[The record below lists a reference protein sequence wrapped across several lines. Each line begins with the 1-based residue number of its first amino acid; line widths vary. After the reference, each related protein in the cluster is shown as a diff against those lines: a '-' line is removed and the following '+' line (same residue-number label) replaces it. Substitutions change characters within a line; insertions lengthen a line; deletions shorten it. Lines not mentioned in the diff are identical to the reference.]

1 MFVDEV
7 WIGVQGGR
15 GGDGAVSFRREKY
28 VSMGGPDGGD
38 GGRGGSVYLWADPS
52 RHSFLDLRYRRHLK
66 AEKGTPGHGQ
76 RKNGR
81 NGDDLIVPV
90 PVGTLI
96 KDEQGEVL
104 ADLTRRNQ
112 KVCVASGG
120 GGGRGNTSFA
130 SSRRQAPRLAEKG
143 QPGEERRIYL
153 ELKLIA
159 QVGLVGFPNAGKSTF
174 LSRISAARPRIA
186 DYPFTT
192 ITPNLGVVETE
203 DGAGFV
209 AADLPGLIEGAHQ
222 GAGLGHRFLRHV
234 ERNLLLLIVIDL
246 SPDAK
251 PEPEEAYRQLLQEL
265 TFFSEQLAK
274 YPRVVAGNKLD
285 LPGAEENLEQLRRA
299 VEEEVKVFGIS
310 AATGSGVDQLVRY
323 VAGQVKSISARA
335 ESLSEE
341 ILIEPKP
348 ARKPDGP
355 LFTIE
360 KEGDAFR
367 VRGRRIEMITAQTDL
382 DNEEALRRFQ
392 IYIRKSGLEKRL
404 VEMGITEGDTV
415 RIGQEEFNYYQ

>member
-7 WIGVQGGR
+7 WIEVQGGR

-38 GGRGGSVYLWADPS
+38 GGRGGSVFLWADPS

-76 RKNGR
+76 KKNGR
-81 NGDDLIVPV
+81 SGDDLIVPV

-96 KDEQGEVL
+96 KDEKGKIL
-104 ADLTRRNQ
+104 ADLNRPNQ

-120 GGGRGNTSFA
+120 RGGRGNTSFA

-192 ITPNLGVVETE
+192 ITPNLGVVETG
-203 DGAGFV
+203 DGAGFI
-209 AADLPGLIEGAHQ
+209 AADLPGLIEGAHH
-222 GAGLGHRFLRHV
+222 GAGLGHQFLRHV
-234 ERNLLLLIVIDL
+234 ERNLLLLLVIDL
-246 SPDAK
+246 SPEAK
-251 PEPEEAYRQLLQEL
+251 PEPGEAYRQLLKEL
-265 TFFSEQLAK
+265 SLFSEGLAQ

-285 LPGAEENLEQLRRA
+285 VTGAEENFEQLRRA
-299 VEEEVKVFGIS
+299 VEDEVEVFGIS
-310 AATGSGVDQLVRY
+310 ATTGSGVETLVRY
-323 VAGQVKSISARA
+323 LAGQVKSLSTRA

-341 ILIEPKP
+341 PLIELKTD
-348 ARKPDGP
+348 ARPGGP
-355 LFTIE
+355 LFTVE
-360 KEGDAFR
+360 KEDDAFR
-367 VRGRRIEMITAQTDL
+367 VRGRRIEMIIAQTDL
-382 DNEEALRRFQ
+382 DNEESLRRFQ
-392 IYIRKSGLEKRL
+392 IYCRKSGLEKKL
-404 VEMGITEGDTV
+404 VDMGIAEGDTV